1 MYSFKRVISRYQDPG
16 KIVLHLWLVLIVLF
30 LDINL
35 IKIFVVC
42 KGASSGIGR
51 ATALELA
58 RTGATVVL
66 ACRSVDKATGVLN
79 AIKVN
84 DHVVCYF

>member
-1 MYSFKRVISRYQDPG
+1 MICFPCTLFGYHFG
-16 KIVLHLWLVLIVLF
+16 KIYI
-30 LDINL
+30 
-35 IKIFVVC
+35 VC

-51 ATALELA
+51 ATALEIA

-66 ACRSVDKATGVLN
+66 ACRNVDKATGVVN

-84 DHVVCYF
+84 DHEVC